1 MQVQD
6 RVAVV
11 TGSGQGIGA
20 AIAAL
25 LAARGAKVAV
35 NDVAAER
42 AEAVA
47 AELAAAGGTAIGVAA
62 DVGTAAGAEALIGR
76 AAEEWGRVDILVNNA
91 GIARDAWLTK
101 MSEEDWDE
109 TLRVNLKS
117 QFLCCREAAR
127 HMQEQRFGRIVN
139 IASRA
144 WLGNPGQVS
153 YSASKG
159 GVVSLTR
166 TLALELARF
175 EITVNCV
182 APALVDTPLFR
193 QLKDE
198 IQERLIKTVPLKRIG
213 TPEDIAQAVLSFACD
228 EASYVTGQVLYVCG
242 GRSLQSPA
250 M

>member
-47 AELAAAGGTAIGVAA
+47 AELAAVGGTAIGVAA

-76 AAEEWGRVDILVNNA
+76 AAEEWGRVEILVNNA

>member
-20 AIAAL
+20 GIATK
-25 LAARGAKVAV
+25 LAAHGAKVVV

-42 AEAVA
+42 AEATA
-47 AELAAAGGTAIGVAA
+47 GEIATAGGTAIGVAA
-62 DVGTAAGAEALIGR
+62 DVGTADGAAALVGR
-76 AAEEWGRVDILVNNA
+76 AVEEWGRLDILVNNA

-101 MSEEDWDE
+101 MTEEDWDE

-127 HMQEQRFGRIVN
+127 HMQEQQSGRIVN

-144 WLGNPGQVS
+144 WLGNPGQAS

-175 EITVNCV
+175 GITVNCV
-182 APALVDTPLFR
+182 APALVDTSLFR
-193 QLKDE
+193 GLKEE
-198 IQERLIKTVPLKRIG
+198 IQERLIKTVPLGRIG
-213 TPEDIAQAVLSFACD
+213 TPDDIAQAVLSFACD

-242 GRSLQSPA
+242 GRSLASPA

>member
-1 MQVQD
+1 MQVKD

-20 AIAAL
+20 GIARK
-25 LAARGAKVAV
+25 LASAGAKVVV
-35 NDVAAER
+35 NDIAAER
-42 AEAVA
+42 AESSA
-47 AELAAAGGTAIGVAA
+47 AELVAAGGTAVGLAS
-62 DVGTAAGAEALIGR
+62 DVGTKAGAEALIER
-76 AAEEWGRVDILVNNA
+76 AVDEWGRIDILVNNA

-101 MSEEDWDE
+101 MTEEDWDE

-117 QFLCCREAAR
+117 QFLCCRAAAR
-127 HMQEQRFGRIVN
+127 HMQEQQYGRIVN
-139 IASRA
+139 ISSRA
-144 WLGNPGQVS
+144 WLGGPGQAS

-175 EITVNCV
+175 RITVNCI
-182 APALVDTPLFR
+182 APAIVDTPLF
-193 QLKDE
+193 QGLKAE
-198 IQERLIKTVPLKRIG
+198 VRERLIASIPLGRVG

-228 EASYVTGQVLYVCG
+228 EAGYVTGQVLYVCG
-242 GRSLQSPA
+242 GRSLASPA

>member
-20 AIAAL
+20 GIATK
-25 LAARGAKVAV
+25 LAAHGAKVVV

-42 AEAVA
+42 AEATA
-47 AELAAAGGTAIGVAA
+47 GEIATAGGTAIGVAA
-62 DVGTAAGAEALIGR
+62 DVGTADGAAALVGR
-76 AAEEWGRVDILVNNA
+76 AVEEWGRLDILVNNA

-101 MSEEDWDE
+101 MTEEDWDE

-127 HMQEQRFGRIVN
+127 HMQEQQSGRIVN

-144 WLGNPGQVS
+144 WLGNPGQAS

-175 EITVNCV
+175 GITVNCV
-182 APALVDTPLFR
+182 APALVDTSLFR
-193 QLKDE
+193 GLKEE
-198 IQERLIKTVPLKRIG
+198 IQERLIKTVPLGRIG
-213 TPEDIAQAVLSFACD
+213 TPDDIAQAVLSFACD
-228 EASYVTGQVLYVCG
+228 AASYVTGQVLYVCG
-242 GRSLQSPA
+242 GRSLASPA

>member
-1 MQVQD
+1 M
-6 RVAVV
+6 AVV

-20 AIAAL
+20 GIAPDPRGPNG
-25 LAARGAKVAV
+25 ARVVV

-42 AEAVA
+42 ADSTA
-47 AELAAAGGTAIGVAA
+47 AGLAAAGGSAIGVAA
-62 DVGTAAGAEALIGR
+62 DVGTAGGAAALIGR
-76 AAEEWGRVDILVNNA
+76 AVEEWGRVDILVNNA

-101 MSEEDWDE
+101 MTEEDWDE

-117 QFLCCREAAR
+117 QFLCCREAGR
-127 HMQEQRFGRIVN
+127 HMQQQSSGRIVN

-144 WLGNPGQVS
+144 WLGNPGQAS

-159 GVVSLTR
+159 GVVCLTR

-175 EITVNCV
+175 GITVNCV

-193 QLKDE
+193 GLAEE
-198 IQERLIKTVPLKRIG
+198 IQARLLRTVPLGRIG
-213 TPEDIAQAVLSFACD
+213 TPDDIAQAVLSFACD

-242 GRSLQSPA
+242 GRSLASPA

>member
-35 NDVAAER
+35 NDVAAAR

-76 AAEEWGRVDILVNNA
+76 AAEEWGRIDILVNNA